1 MPNLFTPNTTV
12 IPKNPKDSKKLDE
25 MIKLLQDQINNT
37 IKMQQYSQTQ
47 EQKQKALLTETATKE
62 ALKSLYYDK
71 PEYEPLRKFFDDPNI
86 TSGVMGGLIN
96 QAQEITVKDRVAQN
110 IISSQ
115 EQDKIDRE
123 FISLPIKNFKS
134 IDDVTKKA
142 VEMGA
147 SNQALVQQRMSFND
161 YEKGVREEKGLA
173 SGGTGSGEV
182 LLSQAK
188 GKNIKSQ
195 LRNEGMIVGGNRVY
209 IRGDDT
215 SPYAHSGY
223 YRLKD
228 GVYSKKVGSQ
238 WLEVGAEIKTDK
250 KTFDI
255 VKIPESVK
263 TSLNEAIEKFQT
275 ANIDAKGKTTTSS
288 TTTTPVK
295 RVKFIP

>member
-1 MPNLFTPNTTV
+1 
-12 IPKNPKDSKKLDE
+12 
-25 MIKLLQDQINNT
+25 MIRLLQDNIQST
-37 IKMQQYSQTQ
+37 MRMKQYTQTQ
-47 EQKQKALLTETATKE
+47 DEKQKDLLTESSTKQ
-62 ALKSLYYDK
+62 ALKELYYDK
-71 PEYEPLRKFFDDPNI
+71 PEFEPIRKYFDDPNI
-86 TSGVMGGLIN
+86 PSSVVGGLIN
-96 QAQEITVKDRVAQN
+96 QVQEIQKN
-110 IISSQ
+110 
-115 EQDKIDRE
+115 
-123 FISLPIKNFKS
+123 SLI
-134 IDDVTKKA
+134 
-142 VEMGA
+142 
-147 SNQALVQQRMSFND
+147 
-161 YEKGVREEKGLA
+161 EEKGKQLLDKQTQSYDYLLKNYAKDKEASALIQDNMNIGNPPEKALADIQGLENRRVAKA
-173 SGGTGSGEV
+173 SGGGSGSKED

-255 VKIPESVK
+255 VEIPESVK